1 MVESNSHKFREKIN
15 WPKIHKIL
23 TSLLA
28 LSLVIYTKCSHQKNA
43 WYFHPCPG
51 QWQCHHW
58 DLEPRNLGRWGSLPT
73 DVMRKRWS
81 RWKHG
86 KNVLKYR
93 GIKYLLGTV
102 FAKLIDVIWPSVKQK
117 EGHENLDSVR
127 AFHPWALGWCKA
139 DSFKKGNQSSKQ
151 PESWNGWKI
160 KTPRHSWN
168 SFSSISWANRYL
180 FCVPLLHV
188 SYTVYLAAYTCI
200 CGYIYIYHIHIIL
213 PVYHYIDIFIPQL
226 YIGIKLQSSVTIWS
240 HGTLIDAIHANLPA
254 GWY

>member
-1 MVESNSHKFREKIN
+1 MMQGGKKEYILTNNEHRHENPNLQQTWWNQTLTNSGKKIN

-23 TSLLA
+23 TSLIA

-81 RWKHG
+81 RRWKHG

-102 FAKLIDVIWPSVKQK
+102 FARLIDVIWPSVKQK

-139 DSFKKGNQSSKQ
+139 DSFKKRKPIVQTTRIMKWWKSQDPKTFVTSSV
-151 PESWNGWKI
+151 
-160 KTPRHSWN
+160 
-168 SFSSISWANRYL
+168 YL

-200 CGYIYIYHIHIIL
+200 CGYIYIYTCTT
-213 PVYHYIDIFIPQL
+213 YI
-226 YIGIKLQSSVTIWS
+226 
-240 HGTLIDAIHANLPA
+240 
-254 GWY
+254 